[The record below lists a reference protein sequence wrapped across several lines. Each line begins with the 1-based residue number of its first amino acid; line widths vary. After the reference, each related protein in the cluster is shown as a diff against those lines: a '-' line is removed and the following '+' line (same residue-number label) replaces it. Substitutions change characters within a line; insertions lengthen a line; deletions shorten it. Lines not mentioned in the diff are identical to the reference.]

1 MKILLY
7 NEPFVVKGNSGLG
20 KALKHQIKAIE
31 ENGLEYTLDP
41 KSTDYDIIHLNFY
54 GLKSYRLAKKAH
66 KMGKKVVYHA
76 HSTEEDFK
84 NSFLFSN
91 LVSPLFKKWL
101 CKCYR
106 LGDAIITPTP
116 YSKSLLDTYNLN
128 RPIYAISN
136 GVDTDKFVK
145 NEEFAKEFRKY
156 FNFKDTDKV
165 VMSCGLYIGRKG
177 IIDFVELAKRMP
189 EYKFVWFGSSP
200 LRFSPRKVRKA
211 VHTKLPN
218 LYFPGYVPFNVLL
231 GGYSG
236 ADLFLF
242 PTLEETEG
250 VPALEA
256 ASMQIK
262 ILVRDIH
269 VFDGWI
275 IDGETGY
282 RAKDVDDMEVK
293 IKQMLNNELP
303 DLRENAYKMA
313 QSKKLANVGKEVV
326 EVYNSLMK

>member
-1 MKILLY
+1 
-7 NEPFVVKGNSGLG
+7 
-20 KALKHQIKAIE
+20 
-31 ENGLEYTLDP
+31 
-41 KSTDYDIIHLNFY
+41 
-54 GLKSYRLAKKAH
+54 
-66 KMGKKVVYHA
+66 
-76 HSTEEDFK
+76 
-84 NSFLFSN
+84 
-91 LVSPLFKKWL
+91 
-101 CKCYR
+101 
-106 LGDAIITPTP
+106 
-116 YSKSLLDTYNLN
+116 
-128 RPIYAISN
+128 
-136 GVDTDKFVK
+136 
-145 NEEFAKEFRKY
+145 
-156 FNFKDTDKV
+156 
-165 VMSCGLYIGRKG
+165 
-177 IIDFVELAKRMP
+177 MP

-200 LRFSPRKVRKA
+200 LKFSPRKVRKA

-236 ADLFLF
+236 SDLFLF

-293 IKQMLNNELP
+293 IKQILNDELP

-313 QSKKLANVGKEVV
+313 LSKKLVNVGKEVV
-326 EVYNSLMK
+326 QVYESLMK